1 MKKSLIAL
9 AVLAASGAAMA
20 QSSVT
25 LFGVVDAG
33 VGRISADKS
42 VSGVTNSG
50 LASSRLGFRGEED
63 LGGGLKAGFW
73 LEGAIQNDDGSGK
86 GAGAPGP
93 GFEFK
98 RRSTVSLIG
107 AFGEVRLGRE
117 LAVGYENV
125 LYYDPFGTIGV
136 GGFLAWSGVP
146 GQVDATSL
154 GQPAR
159 VSNGVSY
166 HTPSNLGGFFAHA
179 HYAFGET
186 PSGSAYSKAGN
197 YMALA
202 GGYENGPLSV
212 SLAADK
218 LRGPVATGAAGDV
231 SSFSIGASYDL
242 GVVKPSFIWNQQKLN
257 SNPEVKQTNYLIGL
271 TAPVGPGSLKAS
283 YGSYDRKNSNN
294 DSSVLAV
301 GYVYNLSKRTAVY
314 GTYAYLNNK
323 AGAARVLGTGGLSGA
338 ATAVGENVNGYQV
351 GIRHAF

>member
-25 LFGVVDAG
+25 LFGIVDAG

-50 LASSRLGFRGEED
+50 ISSSRLGFRGVED
-63 LGGGLKAGFW
+63 LGGGLSAGFW
-73 LEGAIQNDDGSGK
+73 LEGGISNDEGTGK
-86 GAGAPGP
+86 GGGADGP

-98 RRSTVSLIG
+98 RRSTVSLAG

-117 LAVGYENV
+117 LAVGYDKASS
-125 LYYDPFGTIGV
+125 YDPFGTNGV
-136 GGFLAWSGVP
+136 GSFLAWSGTP
-146 GQVDATSL
+146 GKAGATSL
-154 GQPAR
+154 GQPVR
-159 VSNGVSY
+159 VGNGVSY
-166 HTPSNLGGFFAHA
+166 RTPGNLGGFFAQA

-202 GGYENGPLSV
+202 GGYENGPLSAT
-212 SLAADK
+212 LAADK
-218 LRGPVATGAAGDV
+218 LRGTAVNTDV
-231 SSFSIGASYDL
+231 SSFSLAASYDL
-242 GVVKPSFIWNQQKLN
+242 GVVKPSFIWNQQKIN
-257 SNPEVKQTNYLIGL
+257 SNPEVKLASYLIGL
-271 TAPVGPGSLKAS
+271 TAPVGPGSLKVS
-283 YGSYDRKNSNN
+283 YSNYDLKRSNN

-301 GYVYNLSKRTAVY
+301 GYVYDLSKRTAVY
-314 GTYAYLNNK
+314 GTYAHLNNK
-323 AGAARVLGTGGLSGA
+323 AGASRLLGTGGLSGA
-338 ATAVGENVNGYQV
+338 ATAAGENVNGYQV

>member
-25 LFGVVDAG
+25 LFGIVDAG

-42 VSGVTNSG
+42 VSGVTTSG
-50 LASSRLGFRGEED
+50 NASSRLGFRGEED

-73 LEGAIQNDDGSGK
+73 LEGAVQNDDGGSSG
-86 GAGAPGP
+86 
-93 GFEFK
+93 FNFQ
-98 RRSTVSLIG
+98 RRSTVGLSG

-117 LAVGYENV
+117 LAVGYENAIS
-125 LYYDPFGTIGV
+125 YDPFGTIGV
-136 GGFLAWSGVP
+136 GGFMAWSGKYND
-146 GQVDATSL
+146 GKGGTSM
-154 GQPAR
+154 GEPVR

-166 HTPSNLGGFFAHA
+166 RTPRNLGGFFAEA

-202 GGYENGPLSV
+202 GGYKNGPLSV

-231 SSFSIGASYDL
+231 SSFFIGASYDL

-257 SNPEVKQTNYLIGL
+257 SNPEVKLASYLIGL
-271 TAPVGPGSLKAS
+271 TAPVGPGSLKVS
-283 YGSYDRKNSNN
+283 YSNYDLKRSNN

-338 ATAVGENVNGYQV
+338 ATAAGENVNGYQV